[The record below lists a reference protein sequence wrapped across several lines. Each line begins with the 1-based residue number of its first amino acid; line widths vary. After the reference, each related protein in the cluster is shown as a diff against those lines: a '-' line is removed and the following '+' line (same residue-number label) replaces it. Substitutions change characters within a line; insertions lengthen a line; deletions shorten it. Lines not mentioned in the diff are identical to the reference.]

1 MKSKIYTFEQ
11 IKSITKPIFEKY
23 NIKKAYLFGSYA
35 REEAKTD
42 SDIDIMIVKENSK
55 IITLLNLVEFEEE
68 LKQVLNKEVDVVIE
82 ETYTKELMNENK
94 YGKLAKELFYEQVQK
109 DRRVLYD

>member
-1 MKSKIYTFEQ
+1 
-11 IKSITKPIFEKY
+11 
-23 NIKKAYLFGSYA
+23 
-35 REEAKTD
+35 
-42 SDIDIMIVKENSK
+42 MIVKENSK

>member
-1 MKSKIYTFEQ
+1 MDSKIYTFEQ

>member
-1 MKSKIYTFEQ
+1 MENKIYTFEQ